1 MRTNRKAADLSAP
14 PRVCP
19 KGSVTGNES
28 ATSAPVSVLP
38 CSSFLV
44 LMTPSSHPQI
54 PRACWAASSLPG
66 GRGKC
71 VSLPSQLAL
80 VVLHSGTGNNTS
92 LCLLEEVQWK
102 KRTHAKCVLFC
113 VPLAF
118 CSIPSPCKHW
128 GGPNILEMRV
138 WEYSSDAEHL
148 PCRGQGPGFSSPK
161 LNGDRRGRNIL
172 GLDMGTQP
180 SVMVFLP
187 THLFFVSQE
196 NLG

>member
-80 VVLHSGTGNNTS
+80 VIIQAFACWRKFNG
-92 LCLLEEVQWK
+92 K
-102 KRTHAKCVLFC
+102 KEPMQSAYC
-113 VPLAF
+113 
-118 CSIPSPCKHW
+118 
-128 GGPNILEMRV
+128 
-138 WEYSSDAEHL
+138 
-148 PCRGQGPGFSSPK
+148 
-161 LNGDRRGRNIL
+161 
-172 GLDMGTQP
+172 
-180 SVMVFLP
+180 
-187 THLFFVSQE
+187 FVSHLNFVASPISVSTGEDRTFWRCESGNIAQMQSICPAVGKALDSVPP
-196 NLG
+196 N